1 MKKTGLR
8 SKIKVYKSKQML
20 QSAGIWCIMNAL
32 SDSVEEAYGSPGF
45 DFATVGTPGSDR
57 KKLLTDEVF

>member
-1 MKKTGLR
+1 MFP
-8 SKIKVYKSKQML
+8 
-20 QSAGIWCIMNAL
+20 SAALLCIITVL
-32 SDSVEEAYGSPGF
+32 GYSVEEAYGSPGF